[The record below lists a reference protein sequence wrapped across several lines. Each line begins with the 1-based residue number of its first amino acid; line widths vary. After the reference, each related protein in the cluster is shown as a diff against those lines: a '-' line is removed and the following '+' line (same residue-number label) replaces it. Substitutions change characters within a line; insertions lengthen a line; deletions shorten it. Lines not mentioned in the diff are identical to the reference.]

1 MTTPYKP
8 YSLLGALMALA
19 LLSTP
24 SLSEEQAAVSAVEPE
39 ATTAESAEPAAA
51 AAEAPATETSA
62 EAEPAASAEPAPAT
76 EQPQAATDY
85 RTWLDKVRSQRKAQR
100 EAHAQAMDDARKS
113 RYPGSPWSE
122 DMDKQREAYVD
133 AMRQRAEMQRQA
145 LRNHRRW
152 INPRSEYI
160 RDIQEQR
167 RKAMEAQIQAQREY
181 WEQLRQQQAKLWDT
195 NPYGWNNPWYYRG
208 Y

>member
-1 MTTPYKP
+1 
-8 YSLLGALMALA
+8 
-19 LLSTP
+19 
-24 SLSEEQAAVSAVEPE
+24 
-39 ATTAESAEPAAA
+39 
-51 AAEAPATETSA
+51 
-62 EAEPAASAEPAPAT
+62 
-76 EQPQAATDY
+76 
-85 RTWLDKVRSQRKAQR
+85 
-100 EAHAQAMDDARKS
+100 
-113 RYPGSPWSE
+113 
-122 DMDKQREAYVD
+122 MDKQREAYVD